1 MSSFIS
7 SSRFASV
14 IIREVLPGSALVIL
28 GFTLIHL
35 SRTSLSLVALATVFS
50 LFLAGAVV
58 SRSVMRTVLG
68 RLYSWKYFDLVSPM
82 FFSVPLI
89 LALHTGYMYAYAY
102 IDQVLELV
110 SSMLIGLGLFLA
122 LHPALRVI

>member
-7 SSRFASV
+7 SSRSASV
-14 IIREVLPGSALVIL
+14 IIREVLPGSVLVIL
-28 GFTLIHL
+28 GFTLIYL